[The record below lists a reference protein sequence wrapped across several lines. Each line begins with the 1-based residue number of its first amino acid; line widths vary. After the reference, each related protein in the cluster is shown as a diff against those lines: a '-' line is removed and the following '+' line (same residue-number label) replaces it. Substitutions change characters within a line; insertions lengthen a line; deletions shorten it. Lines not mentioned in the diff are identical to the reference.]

1 MNKNIKII
9 GGLSRKAKIN
19 ILIAIFFLFIIIAV
33 FTSINQIRDIVEKRE
48 KLIELEEK
56 LNWSRNENIE
66 LLAQEK
72 SLYQDETIE
81 IEAREQFNMISGDET
96 IMTVSIEEDSEPVND
111 SPDKEYTDS
120 DLWENIKIFY
130 NKEISKDWVD
140 PRKQQKLP
148 WNWQQSI

>member
-1 MNKNIKII
+1 MKKNIKII

-19 ILIAIFFLFIIIAV
+19 ILIAVFFLFIIIAV

-48 KLIELEEK
+48 KLVELEEK

-81 IEAREQFNMISGDET
+81 IEAREQFNMASGDET
-96 IMTVSIEEDSEPVND
+96 IMAVSIEEDNEPGNNLNYGGND
-111 SPDKEYTDS
+111 LPDEAYTDS

-130 NKEISKDWVD
+130 NNEISKD
-140 PRKQQKLP
+140 
-148 WNWQQSI
+148 